1 MQVTGMSGFGPVLS
15 DTTEQEKLC
24 TDDLGIAFEEV
35 YDDYR
40 FTEHLKGARHF
51 SLMPLSRLPTSL
63 FDGSAWPADVT
74 VRQAWVEFQVDD
86 IDAATQEL
94 QDRATRCSSTS
105 PRQHLEQA
113 FHVNHRLLA
122 HRVGQRMDFG
132 KAQPDALAEAIAGQ
146 IGRTAGPVTL
156 FGLGHGLRAL
166 EWLIW
171 APYMTLTPDG
181 PRAPIPRYTGDALGS
196 PP

>member
-94 QDRATRCSSTS
+94 QDRGYTLLVRAAPAAPRAGLPREPPPASS
-105 PRQHLEQA
+105 P
-113 FHVNHRLLA
+113 
-122 HRVGQRMDFG
+122 
-132 KAQPDALAEAIAGQ
+132 
-146 IGRTAGPVTL
+146 GRPAD
-156 FGLGHGLRAL
+156 GLRQGTTRRASRGHCWPDRPHRRASHTL
-166 EWLIW
+166 RARAW
-171 APYMTLTPDG
+171 AACTGMADMGAVYDPYT
-181 PRAPIPRYTGDALGS
+181 
-196 PP
+196 